1 MKQILA
7 STLAAVAVAA
17 AFPSLAQTG
26 PGNRATPGAAPE
38 RPRMHREERAF
49 SKPTERVEA
58 RLAYVKT
65 ALKITPAQESQWSA
79 YADKM
84 RQIAAQR
91 EKTMTDMRA
100 QMEQRREQRQQQGS
114 RPDINQRMELRQKF
128 HADAIRTL
136 NEVLAVQKPL
146 VDSLSPEQKKV
157 AEVVL
162 DPRGQG
168 GMRGGRGGRGHE
180 RPHGM
185 MGRAA

>member
-17 AFPSLAQTG
+17 AFPSIAQTG
-26 PGNRATPGAAPE
+26 TGNGAAPGAAAE
-38 RPRMHREERAF
+38 RPRMHREDRAF
-49 SKPTERVEA
+49 SKPTERAEA
-58 RLAYVKT
+58 RLAYVRT
-65 ALKITPAQESQWSA
+65 ALKITPAQETQWSA

-91 EKTMTDMRA
+91 EKAMTEMRA
-100 QMEQRREQRQQQGS
+100 QMQQQRGN

-168 GMRGGRGGRGHE
+168 GGRGGRGFQHE
-180 RPHGM
+180 RPRGGEHRHGGM
-185 MGRAA
+185 DHAA